1 MAHLSARDKSAT
13 LRRGGGG
20 GEPRGANPVAMQEQS
35 HLDEMRAAL
44 RGDRERAE
52 QSRKT
57 LENVLAVSSAATEA
71 VPEPEPA
78 PARRSFLGS
87 LLRRR

>member
-1 MAHLSARDKSAT
+1 
-13 LRRGGGG
+13 
-20 GEPRGANPVAMQEQS
+20 MQEQS

-57 LENVLAVSSAATEA
+57 LENVLAVTPPPPEA
-71 VPEPEPA
+71 QPEAEPQRE
-78 PARRSFLGS
+78 RRSFLGS
-87 LLRRR
+87 FFGRR

>member
-1 MAHLSARDKSAT
+1 
-13 LRRGGGG
+13 
-20 GEPRGANPVAMQEQS
+20 MQEQS

-57 LENVLAVSSAATEA
+57 LENVLAVSSPTPVEA
-71 VPEPEPA
+71 PPEPPVEAA
-78 PARRSFLGS
+78 PERQSFLGS
-87 LLRRR
+87 LFRRR